1 MATESQFR
9 DPQAPTQRIAE
20 PPTVVLVGLMGAGKS
35 CVGRRLAVRL
45 GREFVDA
52 DDEIVKA
59 AGFSIADIFRVYG
72 ETAFRSC
79 ERKVMSR
86 LLEGP
91 ACVLATGGGAFMDP
105 ETRALIADQAVSVW
119 LRADLDI
126 LVSRTTGRTHRP
138 LLNSGDPRAKLQA
151 LMTERYPVYAEADVV
166 VDTGTDTADYT
177 TQMVLDA
184 LAAHN
189 AGLGGACT
197 RD

>member
-1 MATESQFR
+1 MATESQFKA
-9 DPQAPTQRIAE
+9 PQAPTQRTAA

-35 CVGRRLAVRL
+35 CVGRRLAGRL
-45 GREFVDA
+45 GREFVDT

-59 AGFSIADIFRVYG
+59 AGLSIADIFRVYG
-72 ETAFRSC
+72 EPAFRNV
-79 ERKVMSR
+79 ERKVMTR

-105 ETRALIADQAVSVW
+105 ETRALIVDQAVSVW

-138 LLNSGDPRAKLQA
+138 LLNCSDPRAKLQA

-189 AGLGGACT
+189 ASLGGACT
-197 RD
+197 CE